1 MCNQNILVHTKRPF
15 FCLRKIH
22 PGKDGMNSFMSWVG
36 GKKALR
42 EVILDR
48 FPAEYKRYVEVFGG
62 GGWVLFYKP
71 PGSDFEVF
79 NDYNRNLVNLYRC
92 VREHPMQLKDELY
105 FTLNSRCDFEYMK
118 EVLHTQAD
126 LPDIRRA
133 AYFYQVLRESY
144 AASMDSFAAQPHSM
158 WKNFQPIINACARLQ
173 SVVIENRDFERVIK
187 QYDRPES
194 FFYCD
199 PPYYA
204 TEGYYKDV
212 GFGKADHIRLRDAL
226 MNSGSLFLVS
236 YNDCPEI
243 REIWAVTG
251 IRIESI
257 SRINNMAQKHDPGAM
272 YDEVLISNYDTS
284 ERSRSGQMT
293 LWDDWEEDENESNA
307 SGISDE

>member
-204 TEGYYKDV
+204 TEDYYKDV
-212 GFGKADHIRLRDAL
+212 GFGTADHERLADCLA
-226 MNSGSLFLVS
+226 GIQGKFLLS
-236 YNDCPEI
+236 YNDCLEI
-243 REIWAVTG
+243 RSLYDKPG
-251 IRIESI
+251 YRIESVE
-257 SRINNMAQKHDPGAM
+257 RLHNMKQRFSAGEQYP
-272 YDEVLISNYDTS
+272 ELLISNYDTE
-284 ERSRSGQMT
+284 ERRKMQMQIS
-293 LWDDWEEDENESNA
+293 LVDIFDWEDREQEEP
-307 SGISDE
+307 E

>member
-1 MCNQNILVHTKRPF
+1 
-15 FCLRKIH
+15 
-22 PGKDGMNSFMSWVG
+22 
-36 GKKALR
+36 
-42 EVILDR
+42 
-48 FPAEYKRYVEVFGG
+48 
-62 GGWVLFYKP
+62 
-71 PGSDFEVF
+71 
-79 NDYNRNLVNLYRC
+79 
-92 VREHPMQLKDELY
+92 MQLKDELY

-204 TEGYYKDV
+204 TEDYYKDV
-212 GFGKADHIRLRDAL
+212 GFGTADHERLADCLA
-226 MNSGSLFLVS
+226 GIQGKFLLS
-236 YNDCPEI
+236 YNDCLEI
-243 REIWAVTG
+243 RSLYDKPG
-251 IRIESI
+251 YRIESVE
-257 SRINNMAQKHDPGAM
+257 RLHNMKQRFSAGEQYP
-272 YDEVLISNYDTS
+272 ELLISNYDTG
-284 ERSRSGQMT
+284 ERRKMQMQIS
-293 LWDDWEEDENESNA
+293 LVDIFDWEDREQEEP
-307 SGISDE
+307 E

>member
-1 MCNQNILVHTKRPF
+1 
-15 FCLRKIH
+15 LRGRLF
-22 PGKDGMNSFMSWVG
+22 GKDNMNSFMSWVG

-204 TEGYYKDV
+204 TEDYYKDV
-212 GFGKADHIRLRDAL
+212 GFGTADHERLADCLA
-226 MNSGSLFLVS
+226 GIQGKFLLS
-236 YNDCPEI
+236 YNDCLEI
-243 REIWAVTG
+243 RSLYDKPG
-251 IRIESI
+251 YRIESVE
-257 SRINNMAQKHDPGAM
+257 RLHNMKQRFSAGEQYP
-272 YDEVLISNYDTS
+272 ELLISNYDTG
-284 ERSRSGQMT
+284 ERRKMQMQIS
-293 LWDDWEEDENESNA
+293 LVDIFDWEDREQEEP
-307 SGISDE
+307 E

>member
-1 MCNQNILVHTKRPF
+1 
-15 FCLRKIH
+15 
-22 PGKDGMNSFMSWVG
+22 MNSFMSWVG

-204 TEGYYKDV
+204 TEDYYKDV
-212 GFGKADHIRLRDAL
+212 GFTTADHERLAGFGTADHERLADCLA
-226 MNSGSLFLVS
+226 GIQGKFLLS
-236 YNDCPEI
+236 YNDCLEI
-243 REIWAVTG
+243 RSLYDKPG
-251 IRIESI
+251 YRIESVE
-257 SRINNMAQKHDPGAM
+257 RLHNMKQRFSAGEQYP
-272 YDEVLISNYDTS
+272 ELLISNYDTG
-284 ERSRSGQMT
+284 ERRKMQMQIS
-293 LWDDWEEDENESNA
+293 LVDIFDWEDREQEEP
-307 SGISDE
+307 E

>member
-15 FCLRKIH
+15 FCLRKIR

-71 PGSDFEVF
+71 PGKDFEVY
-79 NDYNRNLVNLYRC
+79 NDRNRNLVNLYRC
-92 VREHPMQLKDELY
+92 VKHHPELY

-204 TEGYYKDV
+204 TEDYYKDV
-212 GFGKADHIRLRDAL
+212 GFRTADHERLADCLA
-226 MNSGSLFLVS
+226 GIQGKFLLS
-236 YNDCPEI
+236 YNDCLEI
-243 REIWAVTG
+243 RSLYDKPG
-251 IRIESI
+251 YRIESVE
-257 SRINNMAQKHDPGAM
+257 RLHNMKQRFSAGEQYP
-272 YDEVLISNYDTS
+272 ELLISNYDTG
-284 ERSRSGQMT
+284 ERRKMQMQIS
-293 LWDDWEEDENESNA
+293 LVDIFDWEDREQEEP
-307 SGISDE
+307 E